1 MLFTFTWNSRSLL
14 IKVFWNLGFMFFWC
28 FVPTPASVY
37 QLNKAFLS
45 FIFQMSLKNSSPVC
59 DFFSSWMKKYCCH
72 FSLFNWYKTYI
83 FSSLFWVPFL
93 HFEYDTFIVFLYK
106 ILTYGIY
113 RYWFTEW
120 WIEKHEIFL
129 FLFSWGQLCM
139 EEYATFMWK
148 VSEFSFL

>member
-1 MLFTFTWNSRSLL
+1 
-14 IKVFWNLGFMFFWC
+14 MFFWC

-45 FIFQMSLKNSSPVC
+45 FIFQMSLKKTRPQFVI
-59 DFFSSWMKKYCCH
+59 FFHPEWRNIVVI
-72 FSLFNWYKTYI
+72 SLFLIDARLI